1 MRLPLD
7 TLKALRF
14 HNYHIHTQGDIRTS
28 MKIGTIA
35 STLVTLS
42 LGASLTA
49 CGGAE
54 LSDGSQ
60 LPGDE
65 TASGDV
71 MSDFE
76 PEYVQIGEEIT
87 ACDDQQYDHWRNL
100 AALAVASANELG
112 RWNSA
117 KDFVKTNVN
126 GQPAIALSNEGL
138 ARCTNNCDNIK
149 AILSSR
155 TTLPRSFRATTLLC
169 SVNTW

>member
-1 MRLPLD
+1 
-7 TLKALRF
+7 
-14 HNYHIHTQGDIRTS
+14 

-35 STLVTLS
+35 STLVALS

-65 TASGDV
+65 TASGET

-76 PEYVQIGEEIT
+76 PEYAQIGEEVT

-100 AALAVASANELG
+100 AALAVAAANELG
-112 RWNSA
+112 RWNAA
-117 KDFVKTNVN
+117 KDFVKVTVSNN
-126 GQPAIALSNEGL
+126 PGIALSNEGL
-138 ARCTNNCDNIK
+138 ARCTNNCDNVK
-149 AILSSR
+149 AILELQNDV
-155 TTLPRSFRATTLLC
+155 TKIIPRHDPALLRHI
-169 SVNTW
+169 W